1 MEISILI
8 LYLSSWWCCRGAAG
22 HAASF
27 LRRPGGRPTS
37 ELDEEG
43 ASARGGGA
51 GRGAPWRVGQGREAV
66 SPAADGRSGATREPT
81 AAAAARRDAAPAGS
95 GCVSPCLVL
104 SVVRKH
110 TFCRCRCIAGDSQ
123 HQEMQT
129 ITSNLACA
137 CIWTEAPNMSPPQ
150 LWWDTTRDDWNAKES
165 IISQLRSGTCH
176 NTKQDK
182 SESFFY

>member
-1 MEISILI
+1 MLQ
-8 LYLSSWWCCRGAAG
+8 R
-22 HAASF
+22 
-27 LRRPGGRPTS
+27 GGRARRLVPPPAWW
-37 ELDEEG
+37 
-43 ASARGGGA
+43 ASHVRAWRGGGVGAWWWRRERSSLA
-51 GRGAPWRVGQGREAV
+51 GRSRKGGSLPSGGRQIRGDAGANCC
-66 SPAADGRSGATREPT
+66 SCCATGCSSS
-81 AAAAARRDAAPAGS
+81 AGS